1 MGKVKIRAGESDD
14 CDRCLGRS
22 INYCNAHRKG
32 ADINLI
38 STFCIC
44 RRYFRL
50 LYLSSEDGVRK
61 DLSGGTTVGAT
72 SRELVAIRVTR
83 EMVMLRMFE
92 YCEMW
97 KEAQQHGWLDI
108 LMSLQEPLSNL
119 VCLSQ
124 ELNSMEQRVRRY
136 GTML

>member
-83 EMVMLRMFE
+83 EMVMLRMLAFRPV
-92 YCEMW
+92 
-97 KEAQQHGWLDI
+97 AVLDDSI
-108 LMSLQEPLSNL
+108 SAADLQESSAPLAAAGEGGGGVKKPL
-119 VCLSQ
+119 A
-124 ELNSMEQRVRRY
+124 
-136 GTML
+136 